1 MKNQSVLNTL
11 FAALATAAVLTVLIM
26 DEEVLVLYV
35 FVTFCGLAYHF
46 VSGSVN
52 DQLRSDASKMGVE
65 FDKYFEV
72 QKKVLKTL
80 IQYHLTQILV
90 ISQLKE
96 LLAFSKGEITKV
108 IDAKKKAFDAQLAT
122 QIEQKLAYIA
132 SKELSISAKVQS
144 ESSEIITAKI
154 LDIFTTDNKQKGA
167 LKEKI
172 LTENLLKL
180 ESLKA

>member
-1 MKNQSVLNTL
+1 MKNQSVLNIL
-11 FAALATAAVLTVLIM
+11 FAVLATAVVLTVLIM

-35 FVTFCGLAYHF
+35 FVTFCGLSYHF
-46 VSGSVN
+46 VSGSV
-52 DQLRSDASKMGVE
+52 DEQLRSDASKMGVE

-80 IQYHLTQILV
+80 IQYHVTQILV
-90 ISQLKE
+90 ISQLKN
-96 LLAFSKGEITKV
+96 LLDFSKSEITKV
-108 IDAKKKAFDAQLAT
+108 IEAKKKSFDAQLAT

-132 SKELSISAKVQS
+132 AKELSISAKVQS
-144 ESSEIITAKI
+144 ESSDIITKKI
-154 LDIFTTDNKQKGA
+154 RTIFETDNKQKGA

-172 LTENLLKL
+172 LTENLAKL